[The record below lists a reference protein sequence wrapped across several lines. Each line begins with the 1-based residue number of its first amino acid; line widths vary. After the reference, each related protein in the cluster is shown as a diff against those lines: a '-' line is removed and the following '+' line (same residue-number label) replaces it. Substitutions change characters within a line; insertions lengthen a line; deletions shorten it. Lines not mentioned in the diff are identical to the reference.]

1 MTLSKTTPY
10 DRPSPAG
17 LPLSRFTVLDFTRVR
32 SGPTATRQLADW
44 GARVIKVELPP
55 AQGEEDAFIGDRH
68 SSDFQNLNRNKES
81 ITLNLKAP
89 EAAEIIRRLVLKS
102 DVVTENYRPDVKK
115 RLGLDYDTLS
125 AINPRIVYGSISGFG
140 QDGPYARR
148 PGVDQI
154 AQGMSGIMSVTGEKG
169 KGPMRVGAAIG
180 DVTAGLYLSFGI
192 LAALLEREVS
202 GKGQQVDTSL
212 LEGLIAMMDFQ
223 SAAWLVEKKVPQQQ
237 GNDHPKSMPT
247 SAFECTDGFIN
258 IGCGDQTR
266 WERVARALGL
276 GDLIKRP
283 EYRHVTD
290 RSKNR
295 EKLKAELGEVFRT
308 KPMAHWVEMLNEK
321 GVPCGPIYSVDQVF
335 ADPQVQHQKMAAP
348 VKHPKL
354 GDIELVGQP
363 IHMSRTPWKM
373 RFAAPEPGEHSAAI
387 LAEIGYS
394 QAEIAALK
402 ASRVV

>member
-1 MTLSKTTPY
+1 MQTK
-10 DRPSPAG
+10 G

-32 SGPTATRQLADW
+32 SGPTATRQLGDW

-55 AQGEEDAFIGDRH
+55 SHGEEEQFIGDRH
-68 SSDFQNLNRNKES
+68 ASDFQNLNRNKES

-102 DVVTENYRPDVKK
+102 DVVTENFRPDVKR
-115 RLGLDYDTLS
+115 RLKLDYETLA

-140 QDGPYARR
+140 QDGPYAKR

-154 AQGMSGIMSVTGEKG
+154 AQGMSGIMSVTGFPG
-169 KGPMRVGAAIG
+169 QGPVRVGAAIG
-180 DVTAGLYLSFGI
+180 DVTGGLYLAFGI
-192 LAALLEREVS
+192 LAALLEREAS
-202 GKGQQVDTSL
+202 GKGQWVDTSL

-223 SAAWLVEKKVPQQQ
+223 SATWLMEKHVPQPQ

-247 SAFECTDGFIN
+247 SAFKTTDGFIN
-258 IGCGDQTR
+258 IGSGDQIR
-266 WERVARALGL
+266 WERLARALGL
-276 GDLIKRP
+276 GELIGRP
-283 EYRHVTD
+283 EYKTGRD

-295 EKLKAELGEVFRT
+295 EKLKAELAAVIAT
-308 KPMAHWVEMLNEK
+308 NTMTHWVEILNEQ

-335 ADPQVQHQKMAAP
+335 ADAQ
-348 VKHPKL
+348 VKHQGMAVKVRHKKL
-354 GDIELVGQP
+354 GEIELVGQP

-373 RFAAPEPGEHSAAI
+373 RTGAPEAGEHTSAV

-394 QAEIAALK
+394 EAEIEALRK
-402 ASRVV
+402 AKVV